1 MGYSPWGPKESNTTE
16 QLILEGVIFELRP
29 KEGFKK
35 SSDGWVEGFLGRI
48 ESKSMTWILSHCS
61 FLRGITDPSC
71 DFKCVIV
78 H

>member
-48 ESKSMTWILSHCS
+48 ESKSLLVTQS
-61 FLRGITDPSC
+61 
-71 DFKCVIV
+71 
-78 H
+78 

>member
-48 ESKSMTWILSHCS
+48 ESKSLLVTQSQ
-61 FLRGITDPSC
+61 RGLQNG
-71 DFKCVIV
+71 KELGMVEK
-78 H
+78 